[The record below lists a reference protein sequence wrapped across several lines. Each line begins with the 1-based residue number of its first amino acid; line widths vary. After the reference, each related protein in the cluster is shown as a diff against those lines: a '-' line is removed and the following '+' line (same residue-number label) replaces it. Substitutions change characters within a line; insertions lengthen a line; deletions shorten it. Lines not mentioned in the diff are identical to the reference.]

1 MGKTRTFVAIEAD
14 DLLRRRTA
22 GLIVRLRPHLPQA
35 RWVSEENLH
44 LTLMFLGEL
53 SDSEVAEVCSRTD
66 WVARAN
72 APFTLRVA
80 GVGAFPDTQR
90 PRAVWLGAGEGAE
103 AVCRLQA
110 DLDDALGDLAARGEN
125 RGFVPHWT
133 LARLPRVGPNAS
145 PHLAGVLEGLAD
157 YDAGELAI
165 DQLVVYSSELYRGG
179 PEYYSLATCPLG
191 MAGG

>member
-22 GLIVRLRPHLPQA
+22 GLVSRLRPHLPQA

-44 LTLMFLGEL
+44 LTLMFLGDL
-53 SDSEVAEVCSRTD
+53 SDSDVAEVCSRTE

-80 GVGAFPDTQR
+80 GVGAFPDAQR

-110 DLDDALGDLAARGEN
+110 DLDDALGDLAPRGEN
-125 RGFVPHWT
+125 RSFVPHWT
-133 LARLPRVGPNAS
+133 LARLARGGVGGSA
-145 PHLAGVLEGLAD
+145 HLAGVLESLAD
-157 YDAGELAI
+157 YNAGELAI

-179 PEYYSLATCPLG
+179 PEYYPLATCSLG
-191 MAGG
+191 MAGD